1 MAAKQTSQWLAHME
15 SLLKACA
22 DQTRLRI
29 LNLLAD
35 EGEVPV
41 SHLVAVLNVSQP
53 KVSRHLA
60 YLKRAGLV
68 ADRKD
73 GLLVCYR
80 LALPLPGHAERVLL
94 CLRACYE
101 EVAELQQEVA
111 QLQVVKEGQALRR
124 AARSA
129 PVMVLASVATVA
141 APVTTVAEEEERAE
155 IGIELL

>member
-1 MAAKQTSQWLAHME
+1 MAARDRRHWLAQME

-35 EGEVPV
+35 EGEVSV

-68 ADRKD
+68 TDRKD

-80 LALPLPGHAERVLL
+80 LALPLPVQAERVLL

-111 QLQVVKEGQALRR
+111 HLQVVKEGQALRR
-124 AARSA
+124 AARAA
-129 PVMVLASVATVA
+129 PMMVQAPAVTVA
-141 APVTTVAEEEERAE
+141 APMATAAEEEERAE
-155 IGIELL
+155 MAVELL